1 MPYMIEEL
9 QFRPLKAPLSNKAL
23 EAYRKD
29 GNLSGT
35 RPKPSSADARG
46 KVQWVSV
53 EWKAKQIGIARLEL
67 APPEFCYLSE
77 LIISS
82 KFRGRG
88 VGRWFMARIEQY
100 CHAQGIRRLL
110 LEAAD
115 GTESFYK
122 AQAFVADPLLPNL
135 LKKDINPFQR
145 KMFVP
150 MGG

>member
-1 MPYMIEEL
+1 MIEEL

-29 GNLSGT
+29 AAWSAPL
-35 RPKPSSADARG
+35 PKNTAQDARG
-46 KVQWVSV
+46 KIQWVSV

-110 LEAAD
+110 LEAGAVSY
-115 GTESFYK
+115 TH
-122 AQAFVADPLLPNL
+122 LTLPT
-135 LKKDINPFQR
+135 ICS
-145 KMFVP
+145 V
-150 MGG
+150 

>member
-1 MPYMIEEL
+1 MNEEL
-9 QFRPLKAPLSNKAL
+9 QFRPLKAPLSNKVL

-29 GNLSGT
+29 AAWSAPP
-35 RPKPSSADARG
+35 PKQTAQDARG

-53 EWKAKQIGIARLEL
+53 EWKAKQIGVARLEL
-67 APPEFCYLSE
+67 APPEFCFLSE
-77 LIISS
+77 LIILS
-82 KFRGRG
+82 KIRGRG

-110 LEAAD
+110 LEAGD

-122 AQAFVADPLLPNL
+122 SQAFVADPLLPNL

-145 KMFVP
+145 KMFMP
-150 MGG
+150 IGG